1 MTIRSSVRSLLA
13 TGAWRPASA
22 RLLLRDR
29 RTSRPPIGTDQA
41 HLAGAAAWLARA
53 QDARS
58 DGGIS
63 GRYFLSTG
71 WSASYPETTGYIIPT
86 FLALADEL
94 DDSAWRTRAERAL
107 RFLLALQLPDGAFP
121 GGEIDENTTAPSVFN
136 TGQILNGLVSW
147 HEATGDPEVATAA
160 RRAGEWLCSVQEA
173 DGSFRRHTYLDV
185 AATYHA
191 HATCW
196 LADASI
202 ALDDEPMRRAVRRH
216 VAWCLEQYDPAARW
230 LDRSG
235 FTAADQAARRSVTHT
250 FAYALFG
257 ILHASQQLGITEGV
271 AMVTDVAGRAAE
283 LTVERGTLPGHVDAE
298 WAATDRYTC
307 LTGSVQMALVWQR
320 LAELQPSD
328 TLRRATDIAIDEV
341 KASQPM
347 RSADPGLRGGVPGSR
362 PIWGPYIPLAL
373 PNWAAKFLIDALV
386 VRQGGRQPGRMG

>member
-1 MTIRSSVRSLLA
+1 
-13 TGAWRPASA
+13 
-22 RLLLRDR
+22 
-29 RTSRPPIGTDQA
+29 
-41 HLAGAAAWLARA
+41 
-53 QDARS
+53 
-58 DGGIS
+58 
-63 GRYFLSTG
+63 
-71 WSASYPETTGYIIPT
+71 
-86 FLALADEL
+86 
-94 DDSAWRTRAERAL
+94 
-107 RFLLALQLPDGAFP
+107 
-121 GGEIDENTTAPSVFN
+121 
-136 TGQILNGLVSW
+136 
-147 HEATGDPEVATAA
+147 
-160 RRAGEWLCSVQEA
+160 
-173 DGSFRRHTYLDV
+173 
-185 AATYHA
+185 
-191 HATCW
+191 
-196 LADASI
+196 
-202 ALDDEPMRRAVRRH
+202 MRQAVRRH

-320 LAELQPSD
+320 LAEIQPND

-347 RSADPGLRGGVPGSR
+347 RSRDPGLRGGVPGSS

-373 PNWAAKFLIDALV
+373 PNWAAKFLIDALL
-386 VRQGGRQPGRMG
+386 VRQGGSQPGRLG